1 MYMRSPCC
9 CTVQD
14 SADGAE
20 TRYLNRCELSDKRV
34 TKTEMARERER
45 ERETS
50 EARCRRVSRQL
61 SCESTVQYSTVLYTI
76 ASVSR

>member
-1 MYMRSPCC
+1 MLAERMPACIIESRTEACMYMRSPCC

-20 TRYLNRCELSDKRV
+20 TRYLNRCELSYKRV

-45 ERETS
+45 ERPQRLGADGS
-50 EARCRRVSRQL
+50 RVS
-61 SCESTVQYSTVLYTI
+61 
-76 ASVSR
+76 

>member
-20 TRYLNRCELSDKRV
+20 TRYSNRCEQSYNRE
-34 TKTEMARERER
+34 TATEMAKWRERDLR
-45 ERETS
+45 G
-50 EARCRRVSRQL
+50 
-61 SCESTVQYSTVLYTI
+61 
-76 ASVSR
+76 

>member
-20 TRYLNRCELSDKRV
+20 TRYSNRCEQSYNRE
-34 TKTEMARERER
+34 TATEMAKWR

-50 EARCRRVSRQL
+50 EARCRRVSCQL
-61 SCESTVQYSTVLYTI
+61 SGESTVLHTSCMVSI
-76 ASVSR
+76 AS